1 MTAPFLLPNKHYLL
15 DADHVIKI
23 ETPKKKPGEFIFFI
37 VTMEYNGKIFGWEF
51 DYKYSDPCDEY
62 YDKSKTITENKQIAY
77 DAAMQD
83 SKELM
88 KFVTNIT
95 KINNQ

>member
-23 ETPKKKPGEFIFFI
+23 ETPKNNPGEITFM
-37 VTMEYNGKIFGWEF
+37 VTMEYNGNIFCWHF

-77 DAAMQD
+77 NAAMQD

-95 KINNQ
+95 KINN

>member
-23 ETPKKKPGEFIFFI
+23 ETPKNKTEEFTFI
-37 VTMEYNGKIFGWEF
+37 VTMEYNGNVFSWHF
-51 DYKYSDPCDEY
+51 DYKYSDPSDEY
-62 YDKSKTITENKQIAY
+62 YDKTKTMAENKQIAY
-77 DAAMQD
+77 DAAMED